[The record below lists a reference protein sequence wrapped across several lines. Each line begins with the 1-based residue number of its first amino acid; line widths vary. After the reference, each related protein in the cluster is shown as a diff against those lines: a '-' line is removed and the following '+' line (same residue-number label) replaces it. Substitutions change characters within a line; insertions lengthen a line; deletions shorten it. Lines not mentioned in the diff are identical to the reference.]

1 MPSDTTPAQGALTLM
16 MDLVGSTP
24 ATQPQL
30 EAWREFT
37 TLIDGAG
44 LLDNLDDNDARH
56 AVGAILADL
65 TFDGPGKLRGR
76 ADWIAAEAAGASP
89 LHDPAAVATALRQV
103 ADLSDRP

>member
-1 MPSDTTPAQGALTLM
+1 MSSDTTPAQGALTLM

-44 LLDNLDDNDARH
+44 LLDGLDDHDARH
-56 AVGAILADL
+56 AVAAILADL

-76 ADWIAAEAAGASP
+76 ADWVESGDCKIK
-89 LHDPAAVATALRQV
+89 LHDPAAMSAALRRV
-103 ADLSDRP
+103 ADLGDRP